1 MAPAGQYGSDVDA
14 LVPDR
19 SVDTPPVVA
28 ACATCGELTGRG
40 YPSCLGCAEIVD
52 ERWLTDWRDLLAA
65 SRASAGADSE
75 RELATLVLSAGP
87 DAYPWTC
94 TDWALRLL
102 RCEECGG
109 ELGAGDPV
117 CLRCAAADASRWTS
131 WAAADHT
138 LRLAALALR
147 APQRRRMSVVSSL
160 RLVLPFALAGVPV
173 TGERLR
179 SVRSAVLAGR
189 YADLAKLDRLVEL
202 ANLPL
207 VPWRRLAL
215 HREPHAQAD

>member
-1 MAPAGQYGSDVDA
+1 VDA
-14 LVPDR
+14 LAPDR
-19 SVDTPPVVA
+19 SVDPPTVE
-28 ACATCGELTGRG
+28 ACASCGELTGRG
-40 YPSCLGCAEIVD
+40 YPSCLACAEVVD
-52 ERWLTDWRDLLAA
+52 ERWLADWRDLLAA

-75 RELATLVLSAGP
+75 REVATQVLSAGA

-117 CLRCAAADASRWTS
+117 CLRCAAADASRWMS

-147 APQRRRMSVVSSL
+147 SPQRRRMSVVSSL
-160 RLVLPFALAGVPV
+160 RLVLPFVVAGIPV
-173 TGERLR
+173 SRASLR
-179 SVRSAVLAGR
+179 SVRGAVLAGR
-189 YADLAKLDRLVEL
+189 YTDLAKLDSLVEL

-207 VPWRRLAL
+207 VPWRRLPV
-215 HREPHAQAD
+215 HREPHAKAD

>member
-1 MAPAGQYGSDVDA
+1 M
-14 LVPDR
+14 PDR
-19 SVDTPPVVA
+19 SVDPPTVD
-28 ACATCGELTGRG
+28 ACASCGELTGRG
-40 YPSCLGCAEIVD
+40 YPSCLACAEVVD

-75 RELATLVLSAGP
+75 REVATQVLSAGP

-102 RCEECGG
+102 RCAECGG

-117 CLRCAAADASRWTS
+117 CLRCAAADASRWMS

-147 APQRRRMSVVSSL
+147 SPQRRRMSMVSTL
-160 RLVLPFALAGVPV
+160 RLVLPFVVAGVPV
-173 TGERLR
+173 SRASLR
-179 SVRSAVLAGR
+179 AVRGAVLAGR
-189 YADLAKLDRLVEL
+189 YTDLAKLDRMVEL

-207 VPWRRLAL
+207 VPWRRLPV
-215 HREPHAQAD
+215 HREPHAKAD